1 MNREHLEDILV
12 DLEVLYNKL
21 PPLARAHINEAQ
33 RSVMRASQLLHTYPA
48 ISWGAMRCAGRYVA
62 QAREALA

>member
-1 MNREHLEDILV
+1 MNKEHLEDILV

-33 RSVMRASQLLHTYPA
+33 RYVQLSMKEMYPRHCLLVAANSVGLARSQLA
-48 ISWGAMRCAGRYVA
+48 
-62 QAREALA
+62 